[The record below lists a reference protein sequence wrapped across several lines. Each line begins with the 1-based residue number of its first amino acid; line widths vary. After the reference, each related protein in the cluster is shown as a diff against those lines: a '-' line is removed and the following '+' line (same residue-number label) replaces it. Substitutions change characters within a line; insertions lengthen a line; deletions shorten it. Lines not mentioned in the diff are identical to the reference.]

1 MIAFINTD
9 IELRNKPIFRNL
21 NLIIQPGELVF
32 IVGRSGSGKTTLLK
46 SLYMEVMP
54 KKGEITIAGFS
65 SKTIKKRRIALLRRK
80 LGIVFQEFRL
90 LEDRNVYDNLAF
102 VLKVTGTKNTL
113 IREQVMSALRE
124 VGLEHKAKDMP
135 QDLSGGEQQRI
146 AIARALVGDP
156 VAILADEPTG
166 NLDPDTSIEILEYLK
181 KINAKGITVI
191 IGTHDYELVRH
202 SPSRT
207 LLINDMNLV
216 ETTIEAAPTGWRPV
230 VKNAPAPVQE
240 ATVEEVQTES
250 EA

>member
-1 MIAFINTD
+1 MIAFTNTD
-9 IELRNKPIFRNL
+9 IELRNKSIFRNL
-21 NLIIQPGELVF
+21 NLTIQPGELVY

-54 KKGEITIAGFS
+54 KKGEIAIGGFS
-65 SKTIKKRRIALLRRK
+65 SRSIRKRQIALLRRK

-90 LEDRNVYDNLAF
+90 LEDRNVYENLAF
-102 VLKVTGTKNTL
+102 VLKVTGTKDSL
-113 IREQVMSALRE
+113 IKEKVMTALRE
-124 VGLEHKAKDMP
+124 VGLEEKSKEMP
-135 QDLSGGEQQRI
+135 RNLSGGEQQRV

-181 KINAKGITVI
+181 KINAKGITII

-207 LLINDMNLV
+207 LLITDRNLV
-216 ETTIEAAPTGWRPV
+216 ETTIEPAPTGWRPV
-230 VKNAPAPVQE
+230 VK
-240 ATVEEVQTES
+240 ATTQV
-250 EA
+250 

>member
-1 MIAFINTD
+1 MIAFTNTD
-9 IELRNKPIFRNL
+9 IELREKSIFTNL
-21 NLIIQPGELVF
+21 NLTIQPGELVY

-46 SLYMEVMP
+46 SLYMEIMP
-54 KKGEITIAGFS
+54 KKGEITIGGFS
-65 SKTIKKRRIALLRRK
+65 SRNIKKRQIALLRRK

-102 VLKVTGTKNTL
+102 VLKVTDTKNSL
-113 IREQVMSALRE
+113 IDDKVMTALRE
-124 VGLEHKAKDMP
+124 VGLEGKAKEMP
-135 QDLSGGEQQRI
+135 QNLSGGEQQRV

-181 KINAKGITVI
+181 KINAKGITVV

-202 SPSRT
+202 YPSRT
-207 LLINDMNLV
+207 LLITDRNLI

-230 VKNAPAPVQE
+230 VKAATAAE
-240 ATVEEVQTES
+240 A
-250 EA
+250 